1 MVHLCLF
8 VQVTI
13 LPHDPPESR
22 LWVDVFVGHHR
33 HSSRDTHT
41 TDEAPAHEAAE
52 EQGERSGAAT
62 KMGEMLINPG
72 EERSVQVELHA
83 FYGAEI
89 GCVAKVR
96 HSPPDDF
103 LCGSKGR

>member
-1 MVHLCLF
+1 

-33 HSSRDTHT
+33 HSSRDTQSTTST
-41 TDEAPAHEAAE
+41 TDEASAHEAAD
-52 EQGERSGAAT
+52 EQGETRASL

-96 HSPPDDF
+96 RSPP
-103 LCGSKGR
+103 